1 MAYGFY
7 SKFHTL
13 SNSAK
18 IENRFTSDKV
28 TESLKVE
35 TILRHSVEYI
45 VYNTCAF

>member
-1 MAYGFY
+1 MGFVAN
-7 SKFHTL
+7 FIRFPTVQ
-13 SNSAK
+13 K